1 MDKIKFRQIAKS
13 IKKSFDNWDFNRAIK
28 LSDNETATRDYL
40 IEPFFNILGY
50 SKMDDYSHEFSLKMD
65 KGKVKRVDMAITITG
80 KAPLILIECKKAT
93 SNLTTANFNQL
104 SEYYKFH
111 KESKIGILTNGLIY
125 KFYARSLD
133 DNSILNKE
141 PFLTFDLNDF
151 NSNDLD
157 NLTPFYRPTIIIKEI
172 LEDAEEQYF
181 LEKFDNGLFETLNK
195 PNNDFIKLV
204 YNNMGGKRISEKIS
218 KKIFSLINSI
228 SLSETLDKIK
238 LQESEESKS
247 GVLTTREELKS
258 FDIIKTILAMSSKIK
273 NVDLD
278 RIGYKDH
285 KGFFNVIVDNSTRK
299 SICHLKIS
307 EKIKSID
314 INGKDFLIDG
324 ISAKEITKYK
334 SELVESAI
342 NKLYT

>member
-157 NLTPFYRPTIIIKEI
+157 NLIPFYRPTIIIKE
-172 LEDAEEQYF
+172 
-181 LEKFDNGLFETLNK
+181 N
-195 PNNDFIKLV
+195 
-204 YNNMGGKRISEKIS
+204 
-218 KKIFSLINSI
+218 
-228 SLSETLDKIK
+228 
-238 LQESEESKS
+238 
-247 GVLTTREELKS
+247 LK
-258 FDIIKTILAMSSKIK
+258 
-273 NVDLD
+273 
-278 RIGYKDH
+278 
-285 KGFFNVIVDNSTRK
+285 
-299 SICHLKIS
+299 
-307 EKIKSID
+307 
-314 INGKDFLIDG
+314 
-324 ISAKEITKYK
+324 
-334 SELVESAI
+334 
-342 NKLYT
+342 